1 MVSGGTNQI
10 RLRITGPD
18 GRVHESVSDQES
30 IILGSGS
37 GAAVRIPDPQV
48 SNLHLMLKR
57 ERNGVVKVI
66 DLGSEAGTHV
76 AGHRVLEPRS
86 LSPGDVI
93 SVGRSR
99 VEVVFGMPASAQAT
113 KPSPTS
119 FAELTFDRGA
129 SAVPQLRL
137 DAPPRLVRPPEAPAA
152 RDRKSVV

>member
-30 IILGSGS
+30 IILGSGA

-57 ERNGVVKVI
+57 ERNGVVMVI

-76 AGHRVLEPRS
+76 AGTPVREPRS

-99 VEVVFGMPASAQAT
+99 VEVLFGLKAGAGPQPA
-113 KPSPTS
+113 PTS
-119 FAELTFDRGA
+119 FAELSFDRGA
-129 SAVPQLRL
+129 SAVPALRL
-137 DAPPRLVRPPEAPAA
+137 DAPPRPRPS
-152 RDRKSVV
+152 RG